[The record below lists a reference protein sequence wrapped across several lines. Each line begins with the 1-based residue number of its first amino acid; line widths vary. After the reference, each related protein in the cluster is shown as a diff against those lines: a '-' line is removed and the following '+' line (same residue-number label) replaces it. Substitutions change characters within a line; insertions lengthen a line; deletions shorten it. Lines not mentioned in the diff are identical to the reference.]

1 MDFGLGL
8 FPHSPFRNRQVRR
21 EGKTMGN
28 TGMDREEA
36 VKLMESYL
44 QGESLRKHCYATE
57 AVMRAMAERLGYDPE
72 LWGIV
77 GLLHDLD
84 YEETKDR
91 PSQHGMKTA
100 EILKKKGVSPEVL
113 EAIKAHNSEALG
125 IERKTDLD
133 IAITCSECITG
144 MVVATALVYP
154 DKRISGVKAS
164 SIIKRMKQ
172 KEFARNVN
180 RDLIRKCEEVHV
192 PLEEFAELSLKAMG
206 KISDRLGL

>member
-1 MDFGLGL
+1 MTDAGI
-8 FPHSPFRNRQVRR
+8 S
-21 EGKTMGN
+21 
-28 TGMDREEA
+28 REEA
-36 VKLMESYL
+36 VKLMEEYL
-44 QGESLRKHCYATE
+44 EGESLRKHCYASE

-84 YEETKDR
+84 YEETKDQ
-91 PSQHGMKTA
+91 PDQHGLRTA
-100 EILKKKGVSPEVL
+100 EILKAKGVSREVTD
-113 EAIKAHNSEALG
+113 AIQAHNAETLG

-144 MVVATALVYP
+144 MIVATALVYP
-154 DKRISGVKAS
+154 DKKISSVKPS

-180 RDLIRKCEEVHV
+180 RNLIRKCEDLHV

-206 KISDRLGL
+206 KISDSLGL